1 MKEWIIFMC
10 LIAILA
16 FFFGILGYLKGWN
29 KGFYEGSEFSER
41 KWNLAFKVG
50 ELKGITETQIKILNS
65 KGKDGER

>member
-16 FFFGILGYLKGWN
+16 YFFGTLGYLKGWN
-29 KGFYEGSEFSER
+29 KGFDEGSELS
-41 KWNLAFKVG
+41 KCKLDLAFKAG
-50 ELKGITETQIKILNS
+50 ELKGIAETQIKILNL